1 MRFSS
6 LIQDKNPRNSRDM
19 IKINSRDLGMEFQ
32 VEIAKGLAKEY
43 KLKCFYKRFT
53 LW

>member
-6 LIQDKNPRNSRDM
+6 LIQDKNPRNSRYI
-19 IKINSRDLGMEFQ
+19 IKKISSDLGREFQ
-32 VEIAKGLAKEY
+32 VETTRGLANEFKQ
-43 KLKCFYKRFT
+43 KCFYKRFT